1 MPDSPMDLGPLN
13 ESAPLSHKL
22 EYLHGLLHD
31 RFEHIDR
38 ISVVVYDPR
47 TDLLKTFLQSSD
59 DRSSLMQYEAR
70 LADVPSLKQLVVS
83 GRPRTIDD
91 LRDYAGSQSE
101 HTRQILATGYHSSY
115 TVPMF
120 LQDEFYGFIF
130 FDSLAPARFT
140 DELIA
145 HIDPFARLLALLVI
159 NERRSVRAL
168 VAVTKTVRY
177 MTSRRDCETG
187 EHLERMSHYCRLI
200 ARELAATHG
209 LSDEYIEN
217 LFLFAPLHDVGKV
230 AIPDSILLKPGPLTP
245 DEFDVMKTHAKKGL
259 EIIDF
264 MLHEFG
270 LIHLAYVDIMR
281 NIVQLHHEAVDG
293 GGYPFGLRGE
303 AIPLEARITATA
315 DIFDALTSRRHY
327 KPAWSIDT
335 AFAELRQVAGKK
347 LDEQCVEALIRC
359 RGDVETIR
367 AQFQETTFG

>member
-1 MPDSPMDLGPLN
+1 MHARFALGPLN
-13 ESAPLSHKL
+13 ERAPLSRKL
-22 EYLHGLLHD
+22 ECFHGLLRD

-38 ISVVVYDPR
+38 ISVVVYDPH

-59 DRSSLMQYEAR
+59 DRSSLMRYEAR

-115 TVPMF
+115 TLPMF

-130 FDSLAPARFT
+130 FDSRVPARFT
-140 DELIA
+140 GELIA
-145 HIDPFARLLALLVI
+145 HI
-159 NERRSVRAL
+159 
-168 VAVTKTVRY
+168 
-177 MTSRRDCETG
+177 
-187 EHLERMSHYCRLI
+187 
-200 ARELAATHG
+200 
-209 LSDEYIEN
+209 
-217 LFLFAPLHDVGKV
+217 APLHDVGKV

-245 DEFDVMKTHAKKGL
+245 DEFDMMKTHAKKGL
-259 EIIDF
+259 EIVDF

-293 GGYPFGLRGE
+293 SGYPFGLRGD

-347 LDEQCVEALIRC
+347 LDEQCVEALIRH
-359 RGDVETIR
+359 RDDVETIR
-367 AQFQETTFG
+367 AQLQETTFG